1 MDWYTRV
8 ELENELSKIRQ
19 EISELPIGY
28 ISKKTINGKT
38 KQYLQWTENG
48 KKKSKYVDDEL
59 AEELRVKIERRR
71 ELQKREKELT
81 FMLPK
86 PQKTEKKEE
95 EKHVFKTDVMLGEN
109 LKSYVQTV
117 ANYKKRNLYKNICDY
132 VYGDVRDRVFI
143 LYGLRRTGK
152 TTLIRQVI
160 AEMNEEDFSK
170 TAFIQV
176 GAGIGLSDINQDLKY
191 LMNSG
196 YKYVF
201 IDEVTLIEDFIEG
214 AALFSDIF
222 AACGM
227 KIVLSGTDSLGFF
240 FSEDEQLYDRCIFLH
255 TTFIPYREF
264 EEVLGIKGI
273 DEYICYGGTMSLGGV
288 HYNEKST
295 FANKKSVDEYVD
307 SAIAKNIQHS
317 LKCYQYGGHFRA
329 LYDLYEKNELTS
341 AINRVVEDVNHR
353 FTLDVLTKDFMSH
366 DLGISARNLRNDRQ
380 NSNDILDRIDK
391 EEFTKRL
398 KNLLEIR
405 NKEEQIVTISEDHRR
420 EIKEYLDALDLTVDI
435 DIQTLPVGRKK
446 NYKTVFTQ
454 PGMRY
459 SQAKELVQSLL
470 EDEEFQELSIDER
483 NAVIERILSDI
494 KGRMMEDIVLLETK
508 IANPKKQVFQLQFA
522 VGEFDMVVADN
533 ANATCEIYEV
543 KHSKEKA
550 NEQFRHLIDEEKLKN
565 TEFRYGKITKR
576 VVIYRGEN
584 TTLENGIEYRNVE
597 DYLKSLR

>member
-1 MDWYTRV
+1 M
-8 ELENELSKIRQ
+8 
-19 EISELPIGY
+19 
-28 ISKKTINGKT
+28 
-38 KQYLQWTENG
+38 
-48 KKKSKYVDDEL
+48 
-59 AEELRVKIERRR
+59 
-71 ELQKREKELT
+71 
-81 FMLPK
+81 
-86 PQKTEKKEE
+86 
-95 EKHVFKTDVMLGEN
+95 
-109 LKSYVQTV
+109 
-117 ANYKKRNLYKNICDY
+117 
-132 VYGDVRDRVFI
+132 
-143 LYGLRRTGK
+143 
-152 TTLIRQVI
+152 
-160 AEMNEEDFSK
+160 
-170 TAFIQV
+170 
-176 GAGIGLSDINQDLKY
+176 
-191 LMNSG
+191 
-196 YKYVF
+196 F

-227 KIVLSGTDSLGFF
+227 RIVLSGTDSLGFF

-366 DLGISARNLRNDRQ
+366 DLSVSAKNLRNDRQ
-380 NSNDILDRIDK
+380 NPDDILDRIDK

-405 NKEEQIVTISEDHRR
+405 NKEEQTVTISEEHRR

-435 DIQTLPVGRKK
+435 DIQTLPVGREK
-446 NYKTVFTQ
+446 NFKTVFTQ

-508 IANPKKQVFQLQFA
+508 IVNPKRQVFQLQFA

-533 ANATCEIYEV
+533 VNATCEIYEV
-543 KHSKEKA
+543 KHSKEQAK
-550 NEQFRHLIDEEKLKN
+550 EQYRHLIDEEKLKS
-565 TEFRYGKITKR
+565 TEFRYGKITKK

-584 TTLENGIEYRNVE
+584 TTLKNGIEYRNVE
-597 DYLKSLR
+597 DYLKSLL

>member
-1 MDWYTRV
+1 MNNQ
-8 ELENELSKIRQ
+8 EIQNELLQVQK
-19 EISELPIGY
+19 EIAELPAGY
-28 ISKKTINGKT
+28 ISKKNINGKT
-38 KQYLQWTENG
+38 RYYLQWTENG
-48 KKKSKYVDDEL
+48 KKKSKYVDDTIVDD
-59 AEELRVKIERRR
+59 LRAKIERRR

-86 PQKTEKKEE
+86 PQKIEKHEE

-109 LKSYVQTV
+109 LNSYVQTV
-117 ANYKKRNLYKNICDY
+117 ANYKKRSLYKNICDY
-132 VYGDVRDRVFI
+132 VYGDVRDKVFI

-152 TTLIRQVI
+152 TTLIRQAI
-160 AEMNEEDFSK
+160 AEMNDENFSK

-176 GAGIGLSDINQDLKY
+176 CAGIGLSDINQDLKY

-329 LYDLYEKNELTS
+329 LYDLYEKGELTS

-391 EEFTKRL
+391 DEFTKRL

-405 NKEEQIVTISEDHRR
+405 NREEQTVTISEEHRR

-435 DIQTLPVGRKK
+435 DIQTLPVGREKS
-446 NYKTVFTQ
+446 YKTVFTQ

-470 EDEEFQELSIDER
+470 EDGEFQELSIAER

-543 KHSKEKA
+543 KHSQEQAKE
-550 NEQFRHLIDEEKLKN
+550 QYRHLIDEEKLKS

-576 VVIYRGEN
+576 TVIYRGEN
-584 TTLENGIEYRNVE
+584 ATLENGIEYRNVE
-597 DYLKSLR
+597 DYLKSLL

>member
-1 MDWYTRV
+1 MNNQ
-8 ELENELSKIRQ
+8 EIQNELLQVQK
-19 EISELPIGY
+19 EIAELPAGY
-28 ISKKTINGKT
+28 ISKKNINGKT
-38 KQYLQWTENG
+38 RYYLQWTEDG
-48 KKKSKYVDDEL
+48 KKKSKYVDDVL
-59 AEELRVKIERRR
+59 VDDLRVKIERRR

-86 PQKTEKKEE
+86 PQKNEQEKKET
-95 EKHVFKTDVMLGEN
+95 HVFRTDVMLGEN

-176 GAGIGLSDINQDLKY
+176 SAGIGLSDINQDLKY
-191 LMNSG
+191 LMNDE

-295 FANKKSVDEYVD
+295 FASKKSVDEYVD

-329 LYDLYEKNELTS
+329 LYDLYEKGELTS

-380 NSNDILDRIDK
+380 NQNDILDRIDK

-435 DIQTLPVGRKK
+435 DIQTLPVGREK

-470 EDEEFQELSIDER
+470 EDGEFQELSIDER

-533 ANATCEIYEV
+533 ANATCKIYEV
-543 KHSKEKA
+543 KHSKEQAK
-550 NEQFRHLIDEEKLKN
+550 EQYRHLIDEEKLKS

-576 VVIYRGEN
+576 MVIYRGEN
-584 TTLENGIEYRNVE
+584 ETLENGIEYRNVE
-597 DYLKSLR
+597 DYLKSLL

>member
-1 MDWYTRV
+1 MNNQ
-8 ELENELSKIRQ
+8 EIQNELLQVQK
-19 EISELPIGY
+19 EIAELPAGY
-28 ISKKTINGKT
+28 ISKKNINGKT
-38 KQYLQWTENG
+38 RYYLQWTEDG
-48 KKKSKYVDDEL
+48 KKKSKYVDDAL
-59 AEELRVKIERRR
+59 VADLRAKIERRR
-71 ELQKREKELT
+71 ELQKKEKELT

-86 PQKTEKKEE
+86 PQKTERQKE

-117 ANYKKRNLYKNICDY
+117 ANYKKRSLYKNICDY

-160 AEMNEEDFSK
+160 AEMNDEDFSK

-329 LYDLYEKNELTS
+329 LYDLYEKGELTS

-435 DIQTLPVGRKK
+435 DIQTLPVGREK

-470 EDEEFQELSIDER
+470 EDGEFQELSIAER

-522 VGEFDMVVADN
+522 VGEFDMVVADS

-543 KHSKEKA
+543 KHSKEQAK
-550 NEQFRHLIDEEKLKN
+550 EQFRHLIDEEKLKN

-576 VVIYRGEN
+576 MVIYRGEN
-584 TTLENGIEYRNVE
+584 ATLENVIEYRNVE
-597 DYLKSLR
+597 DYLKSLL

>member
-1 MDWYTRV
+1 
-8 ELENELSKIRQ
+8 
-19 EISELPIGY
+19 
-28 ISKKTINGKT
+28 
-38 KQYLQWTENG
+38 
-48 KKKSKYVDDEL
+48 
-59 AEELRVKIERRR
+59 
-71 ELQKREKELT
+71 
-81 FMLPK
+81 
-86 PQKTEKKEE
+86 
-95 EKHVFKTDVMLGEN
+95 
-109 LKSYVQTV
+109 
-117 ANYKKRNLYKNICDY
+117 
-132 VYGDVRDRVFI
+132 
-143 LYGLRRTGK
+143 
-152 TTLIRQVI
+152 
-160 AEMNEEDFSK
+160 
-170 TAFIQV
+170 
-176 GAGIGLSDINQDLKY
+176 
-191 LMNSG
+191 MNSG

-264 EEVLGIKGI
+264 EDVFGIKGI

-329 LYDLYEKNELTS
+329 LYDLYEKGELTS

-353 FTLDVLTKDFMSH
+353 FTLDVLTKDFKSH
-366 DLGISARNLRNDRQ
+366 DLGVSARNLRNDRQ
-380 NSNDILDRIDK
+380 NQNDILDRIDK

-405 NKEEQIVTISEDHRR
+405 NREEQTVTISEEHRR

-435 DIQTLPVGRKK
+435 DIQTLPVGREK
-446 NYKTVFTQ
+446 NFKTVFTQ

-470 EDEEFQELSIDER
+470 EDGEFQELSIDER

-522 VGEFDMVVADN
+522 FGEFDMVVADN

-543 KHSKEKA
+543 KHSKEQAK
-550 NEQFRHLIDEEKLKN
+550 EQFRHLIDEEKLKN

-576 VVIYRGEN
+576 TVIYRGEN
-584 TTLENGIEYRNVE
+584 ATLENGIEYRNVE
-597 DYLKSLR
+597 DYLKSLV

>member
-1 MDWYTRV
+1 MNNQ
-8 ELENELSKIRQ
+8 EIQNELLQVQK
-19 EISELPIGY
+19 EIAELPAGY
-28 ISKKTINGKT
+28 ISKKNINGKT
-38 KQYLQWTENG
+38 RYYLQWTEDG
-48 KKKSKYVDDEL
+48 KKKSKYVDDAL
-59 AEELRVKIERRR
+59 VDDLRAKIERRR

-86 PQKTEKKEE
+86 PKKNEQEKKET
-95 EKHVFKTDVMLGEN
+95 HVFRTDVMLGEN

-117 ANYKKRNLYKNICDY
+117 ANYKKRSLYKNICDY

-176 GAGIGLSDINQDLKY
+176 SAGIGLSDINQDLKY
-191 LMNSG
+191 LMNDE

-264 EEVLGIKGI
+264 EEVLGIMGI

-295 FANKKSVDEYVD
+295 FASKKSVDEYVD

-317 LKCYQYGGHFRA
+317 LKCYQYGGHFRE
-329 LYDLYEKNELTS
+329 LYDLYEKGELTS

-435 DIQTLPVGRKK
+435 DIQTLPVGREK

-576 VVIYRGEN
+576 TVIYRGEN
-584 TTLENGIEYRNVE
+584 ATLENGIEYRNVE
-597 DYLKSLR
+597 DYLKSLL

>member
-1 MDWYTRV
+1 MNHQ
-8 ELENELSKIRQ
+8 EIQNELLQVRK
-19 EISELPIGY
+19 EMAELPSGY
-28 ISKKTINGKT
+28 ISKKNINGKT
-38 KQYLQWTENG
+38 RYYLQWVENG
-48 KKKSKYVDDEL
+48 KKKSKYVDDVF
-59 AEELRVKIERRR
+59 ADDLRAKIEKRR
-71 ELQKREKELT
+71 ELQKREKELV

-95 EKHVFKTDVMLGEN
+95 TKRVFKTEVMLGES
-109 LKSYVQTV
+109 LKSYVQAV
-117 ANYKKRNLYKNICDY
+117 ANYKKRNLYKGICDY
-132 VYGDVRDRVFI
+132 IYGDVRDKVLI

-152 TTLIRQVI
+152 TTLIRQVM
-160 AEMNEEDFSK
+160 AEMNDEDFSK

-176 GAGIGLSDINQDLKY
+176 GVGIGLSDINQDLKH
-191 LMNSG
+191 LMNGG

-201 IDEVTLIEDFIEG
+201 IDEVTLIKDFIEG

-317 LKCYQYGGHFRA
+317 LKYYQYGGHFRA

-353 FTLDVLTKDFMSH
+353 FTLDVLTKDFISH
-366 DLGISARNLRNDRQ
+366 DLGVSAKNLRNDRQ

-405 NKEEQIVTISEDHRR
+405 NKEEQTVTISEDHRR

-435 DIQTLPVGRKK
+435 DIQTLPVGRGK
-446 NYKTVFTQ
+446 NFKTVFTQ

-459 SQAKELVQSLL
+459 SQAKELVQSLF
-470 EDEEFQELSIDER
+470 EDGEFQALSIDER

-533 ANATCEIYEV
+533 TNATCEIYEV
-543 KHSKEKA
+543 KHSKEQPK
-550 NEQFRHLIDEEKLKN
+550 EQYRHLMDEEKLKS
-565 TEFRYGKITKR
+565 TAFRYGKIIKK

-584 TTLENGIEYRNVE
+584 TTLDNGIEYRNVE
-597 DYLKSLR
+597 EYLKSLV

>member
-1 MDWYTRV
+1 MDNK

-86 PQKTEKKEE
+86 PQKNEQEKKET
-95 EKHVFKTDVMLGEN
+95 HVFRTDVMLGEN
-109 LKSYVQTV
+109 LKNYVQTV
-117 ANYKKRNLYKNICDY
+117 VNYKKRNLYKNICDY

-176 GAGIGLSDINQDLKY
+176 SAGIGLSDMNQDLKY

-264 EEVLGIKGI
+264 EEVLGINGI

-353 FTLDVLTKDFMSH
+353 FTLDVLTKDFISH

-398 KNLLEIR
+398 KNLLKIR
-405 NKEEQIVTISEDHRR
+405 NKEEQIVTISEEHRR
-420 EIKEYLDALDLTVDI
+420 EIKEYFDALDLTVDI
-435 DIQTLPVGRKK
+435 DIQTLPVGREK
-446 NYKTVFTQ
+446 NFKTVFTQ

-470 EDEEFQELSIDER
+470 EDGEFQELSIDER

-543 KHSKEKA
+543 KHSKEQAK
-550 NEQFRHLIDEEKLKN
+550 EQFRHLIDEEKLKN
-565 TEFRYGKITKR
+565 TEFRYGKITKST
-576 VVIYRGEN
+576 VIYRGEN
-584 TTLENGIEYRNVE
+584 ATLENGIEYRNVE
-597 DYLKSLR
+597 DYLKSLL